1 MTEEEWLRCEHP
13 GRMLNFLERAV
24 RRRKVR
30 LFACACCR
38 RLWPSLA
45 SVLRKGLETSERH
58 ADGQASSEEMLAAR
72 LAGYASLTTASAA
85 AVLAMNG
92 AGAAA
97 RYAAMALAGV
107 PLVEARRAAERKVQA
122 GLLRDIFGPLLFR
135 EVRIDPLLL
144 NKNDALIPQL
154 ARAAYEDR
162 SLPAGALDGTR
173 LQVLADALEDAG
185 LTDSEVLEH
194 LRSGEPHVRGCWA
207 VDILLGQE

>member
-1 MTEEEWLRCEHP
+1 MTEEERLRCEHP
-13 GRMLNFLERAV
+13 GPMLNFLERAA

-58 ADGQASSEEMLAAR
+58 ADGRASSEEMLAAR

-85 AVLAMNG
+85 AVLAMSG

-97 RYAAMALAGV
+97 RYAAMALVGV

-135 EVRIDPLLL
+135 EVKIDPLLL
-144 NKNDALIPQL
+144 TKNDSLIPKL
-154 ARAAYEDR
+154 ARAAYDHR
-162 SLPAGALDGTR
+162 ALPSGAVDGAH
-173 LQVLADALEDAG
+173 LLVLADALEEAG
-185 LTDSEVLEH
+185 LTDAEVLGH
-194 LRSGEPHVRGCWA
+194 LRSGGPHVRGCWA
-207 VDILLGQE
+207 VDVVLGQK